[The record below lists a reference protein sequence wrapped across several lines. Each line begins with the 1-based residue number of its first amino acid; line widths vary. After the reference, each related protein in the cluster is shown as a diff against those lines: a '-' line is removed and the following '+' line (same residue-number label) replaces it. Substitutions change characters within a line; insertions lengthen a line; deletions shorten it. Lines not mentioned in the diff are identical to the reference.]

1 MGRIPDDRFRIF
13 VSHKHGD
20 AALARVVA
28 EQIEGLSPVFECWV
42 SGDDIASG
50 TDWNRSIIT
59 ALARSHLLVLIFT
72 VPERNWDWC
81 LYEAGLFTRF
91 SDATDDDVRSVVP
104 IFDPEVGP
112 PRPLASIQ
120 GAAGEP
126 EALGRFLTTLCFEP
140 WELSDDWRRGPLD
153 TAVDPAAIEAA
164 AGTIAVAF
172 RACIDDGTG
181 HSGDTRYPCHRLVLE
196 ADAVPDGDTGIPDDA
211 RLIAGAGATSAYT
224 LALFGLSMDDRP
236 RSWGELLD
244 RIGAHEERWRADLDD
259 AYRAAARGELFT
271 PGTGSVR
278 AWTRPTEGERR
289 YRPVLYSTASRDA
302 GESACHQLVIVLDP
316 LP

>member
-20 AALARVVA
+20 AALAKVVG
-28 EQIEGLSPVFECWV
+28 EQIEGLSPMFECWI
-42 SGDDIASG
+42 SGEDISSG
-50 TDWNRSIIT
+50 TDWSRSIIT
-59 ALARSHLLVLIFT
+59 ALSRSHLLVLIFT

-91 SDATDDDVRSVVP
+91 GEAADDEVRSVVP
-104 IFDPEVGP
+104 IFDPEAGP
-112 PRPLASIQ
+112 PRPLAAIQ

-140 WELSDDWRRGPLD
+140 WEISDDWRRGPVD
-153 TAVDPAAIEAA
+153 TGVDPAAVEQAA
-164 AGTIAVAF
+164 TTIAAAF
-172 RACIDDGTG
+172 RASIDTETVPDGG
-181 HSGDTRYPCHRLVLE
+181 VLYPCHRLVLE
-196 ADAVPDGDTGIPDDA
+196 TEVAPDGETGIPYEA

-224 LALFGLSMDDRP
+224 LSLFGLSMDDRP
-236 RSWGELLD
+236 RTWGALLD
-244 RIGAHEERWRADLDD
+244 RLGAHKKRWRSDLDQ

-271 PGTGSVR
+271 PGTGAIR
-278 AWTRPTEGERR
+278 AWTRPHEAERS
-289 YRPVLYSTASRDA
+289 YRPVLYSTARRTA
-302 GESACHQLVIVLDP
+302 GESERHELVIVLDP